1 MSMAIG
7 GLILLLTQQVVLSSS
22 KWQTREQL
30 TVPVQESVRGAMEVM
45 STELR
50 EAISP
55 RVLSSYTSPPTALS
69 AAVSTNSSV
78 TMLVGDLSSTFAL
91 AKPAGYPTLPGYP
104 AQAVLNVTTP
114 NEAGLQCGAQL
125 KAGDYVLLL
134 SQPQMTPTT
143 LNISWSQVALAA
155 TGCLGSIPTTSVAPV
170 VAQWTVDS
178 RVYKAKITQYYT
190 GVLDGTNVL
199 YRRILGATSGT
210 PQVVAFDITGLVVEY
225 TSDGITF
232 TPTPSSTA
240 EPLALRITL
249 TGKSSQTGPGN
260 TTLNPYTVS
269 QVVFM
274 RQTTLVK
281 PF

>member
-1 MSMAIG
+1 MAIG

-55 RVLSSYTSPPTALS
+55 RVLSSYASPPAALS
-69 AAVSTNSSV
+69 AAVSTNTSV
-78 TMLVGDLSSTFAL
+78 TMLVGDLGSTFAL

-104 AQAVLNVTTP
+104 AQALLNVTTP
-114 NEAGLQCGAQL
+114 NEAGLQCNAQL

-134 SQPQMTPTT
+134 SQPQLTPPT
-143 LNISWSQVALAA
+143 LKVSWAQAAA
-155 TGCLGSIPTTSVAPV
+155 TGCLGSTLITTTPAPV

-199 YRRILGATSGT
+199 YRRILGATAGT

-225 TSDGITF
+225 TSDGTTF
-232 TPTPSSTA
+232 TPTPPGTA

-260 TTLNPYTVS
+260 TSLNPYTLS